1 MGQFDA
7 QGGLFDKIQE
17 AVSSSLEQTLQRF
30 FDHYLGPRFRD
41 ISAQLTRMENSMAV
55 DFSKLQA
62 DLTTLA
68 QGYVAQ
74 QAIIKAQADALAN
87 ADQATQDAVASAI
100 ESNDAADQSAVDAAD
115 QIAVDALNPP
125 ADTPPADGGGG
136 DLPPGE

>member
-17 AVSSSLEQTLQRF
+17 AVASSLKQALNHF
-30 FDHYLGPRFRD
+30 FDQYLGPRFRE
-41 ISAQLTRMENSMAV
+41 ITEQLTRMEISMAV

-74 QAIIKAQADALAN
+74 QAIIKTQADALAN
-87 ADQATQDAVASAI
+87 ADQATQDAVAAAI

-125 ADTPPADGGGG
+125 ADTPP
-136 DLPPGE
+136 DLPPAE